1 MIDLDS
7 LLQKAQTS
15 ANPVNTDPQEGW
27 KSEPSNG
34 NTFDDIF
41 KDQLESKRAAK
52 DGKTLPDPNTKPTE
66 LEARVLGGGAE
77 ILMTGSDP
85 TTENI
90 TNDALAQNVGSEFE
104 ARSLAGGT
112 EILMTGLDPTTESIT
127 KYALAQGIDPEIMN
141 LLMSDTSDSNIRLM
155 EASKIGPQ
163 SMTIPVL
170 AKSQAGSQL
179 GFQNSRQLDTQ
190 RPSEISLSNSL
201 KLEMAL
207 NTNTG
212 DQREH
217 VQTEK
222 TKNRLKIEQLFLASN
237 AERSSNEKIQIKLD
251 PINLKVDVEELLLG
265 SGKSSTSQSV
275 IQNLSRLDASGVP
288 ISSNLLESKI
298 EMNSKSLAEPI
309 TNKDET
315 ALVRRQEQY
324 LDASRRL
331 TQAIGERLSAQIVK
345 GAWKVEMDLH
355 PKSLGRIEI
364 KLEMRNGELEAH
376 FNSSQN
382 VTRDLLQES
391 FTKLKDVLAEHGID
405 SAYIGLGAGEGKN
418 SDGKPTDQS
427 PVLTE
432 NKDDEGHVPEIAH
445 GNNVSS
451 DGLDIQV

>member
-1 MIDLDS
+1 MIDLHS

-15 ANPVNTDPQEGW
+15 VNPANTDPQEDW
-27 KSEPSNG
+27 KPESSNN
-34 NTFDDIF
+34 NTFDNIF

-52 DGKTLPDPNTKPTE
+52 DGKTLPGQNTKTNE
-66 LEARVLGGGAE
+66 L
-77 ILMTGSDP
+77 
-85 TTENI
+85 
-90 TNDALAQNVGSEFE
+90 E

-112 EILMTGLDPTTESIT
+112 EILMAGSDPTTESIT

-141 LLMSDTSDSNIRLM
+141 LLMSDTSDLNIRLM

-163 SMTIPVL
+163 PTTIPVL
-170 AKSQAGSQL
+170 AKSQV
-179 GFQNSRQLDTQ
+179 GFQNSRQLVAQ
-190 RPSEISLSNSL
+190 SPGEISLSNSL
-201 KLEMAL
+201 MLEMAL
-207 NTNTG
+207 NTDAG

-217 VQTEK
+217 VQTEQ
-222 TKNRLKIEQLFLASN
+222 TKNRSKIEQLFLANN
-237 AERSSNEKIQIKLD
+237 AERSFNEKIKIKLD
-251 PINLKVDVEELLLG
+251 PINLKVDLEELLLS

-275 IQNLSRLDASGVP
+275 IQNLSRLDASGAP
-288 ISSNLLESKI
+288 ISSNLLEPKI

-309 TNKDET
+309 TNRDET

-405 SAYIGLGAGEGKN
+405 SAYIGIGTGEGKN

-445 GNNVSS
+445 ENDVSS
-451 DGLDIQV
+451 GGLDIQV

>member
-7 LLQKAQTS
+7 LLPKAQTS
-15 ANPVNTDPQEGW
+15 VNPANTDPQEDW
-27 KSEPSNG
+27 KPESSND
-34 NTFDDIF
+34 NTFDNIF

-52 DGKTLPDPNTKPTE
+52 DGKTLPGPNTKTHE
-66 LEARVLGGGAE
+66 L
-77 ILMTGSDP
+77 
-85 TTENI
+85 
-90 TNDALAQNVGSEFE
+90 E

-112 EILMTGLDPTTESIT
+112 EILMAGSDPTTESIT

-141 LLMSDTSDSNIRLM
+141 LLMSDTSDLNIRLM

-163 SMTIPVL
+163 PTTIPVL
-170 AKSQAGSQL
+170 AKSQV
-179 GFQNSRQLDTQ
+179 GFQNSRQLVAQ
-190 RPSEISLSNSL
+190 SPGEISLSNSL
-201 KLEMAL
+201 MLEMAL
-207 NTNTG
+207 NTDAG

-217 VQTEK
+217 VQTEQ
-222 TKNRLKIEQLFLASN
+222 TKNRSKIEQLFLASN
-237 AERSSNEKIQIKLD
+237 AERSFNEKIKIKLD
-251 PINLKVDVEELLLG
+251 PINLKVDLEELLLG

-275 IQNLSRLDASGVP
+275 IQNLSRLDASGAP
-288 ISSNLLESKI
+288 ISFNLLEPKI

-309 TNKDET
+309 TNRDET

-376 FNSSQN
+376 FNSSQH

-405 SAYIGLGAGEGKN
+405 SAYIGIGTGEGKN

-445 GNNVSS
+445 ENDVSS
-451 DGLDIQV
+451 GGLDIQV

>member
-7 LLQKAQTS
+7 LLPKAQTS
-15 ANPVNTDPQEGW
+15 VNPANTDPQEDW
-27 KSEPSNG
+27 KPESSND
-34 NTFDDIF
+34 NTFDNIF

-52 DGKTLPDPNTKPTE
+52 DGKTLPGPNTKTNE
-66 LEARVLGGGAE
+66 L
-77 ILMTGSDP
+77 
-85 TTENI
+85 
-90 TNDALAQNVGSEFE
+90 E

-112 EILMTGLDPTTESIT
+112 EILMAGSDPTTESIT

-141 LLMSDTSDSNIRLM
+141 LLMSDTSDLNIRLM

-163 SMTIPVL
+163 PTTIPVL
-170 AKSQAGSQL
+170 AKSQG
-179 GFQNSRQLDTQ
+179 GFQNSRQLVAQ
-190 RPSEISLSNSL
+190 SPGEISLSNSL
-201 KLEMAL
+201 MLEMAL
-207 NTNTG
+207 NTDAG

-217 VQTEK
+217 VQTEQ
-222 TKNRLKIEQLFLASN
+222 TKNRSKIEQLFLASN
-237 AERSSNEKIQIKLD
+237 AERSFNEKIKIKLD
-251 PINLKVDVEELLLG
+251 PINLKVDLEELLLG

-275 IQNLSRLDASGVP
+275 IQNLSRLDASGAP
-288 ISSNLLESKI
+288 ISFNLLEPKI

-309 TNKDET
+309 TNRDET

-376 FNSSQN
+376 FNSSQH

-405 SAYIGLGAGEGKN
+405 SAYIGIGTGEGKN

-445 GNNVSS
+445 ENDVSS
-451 DGLDIQV
+451 GGLDIQV

>member
-7 LLQKAQTS
+7 LLPKAQTS
-15 ANPVNTDPQEGW
+15 VNPANTDPQEDW
-27 KSEPSNG
+27 KPESSND
-34 NTFDDIF
+34 NTFDNIF

-52 DGKTLPDPNTKPTE
+52 DGKTLPGPNTKTNE
-66 LEARVLGGGAE
+66 L
-77 ILMTGSDP
+77 
-85 TTENI
+85 
-90 TNDALAQNVGSEFE
+90 E

-112 EILMTGLDPTTESIT
+112 EILMAGSDPTTESIT

-141 LLMSDTSDSNIRLM
+141 LLMSDTRDSNIRLM

-163 SMTIPVL
+163 PPSIPVL
-170 AKSQAGSQL
+170 AQRQLGSHLGFSASSQL
-179 GFQNSRQLDTQ
+179 IAQS
-190 RPSEISLSNSL
+190 PSEISLSNSL
-201 KLEMAL
+201 KLEVAL
-207 NTNTG
+207 NTDAG

-217 VQTEK
+217 VQTEQ
-222 TKNRLKIEQLFLASN
+222 TKNRLKIEQLFMTSN
-237 AERSSNEKIQIKLD
+237 GERASNEKTNIKLD
-251 PINLKVDVEELLLG
+251 PINLKVDLEELLLG

-275 IQNLSRLDASGVP
+275 IQNLSRLDASGAP
-288 ISSNLLESKI
+288 ISFNLLEPKI

-309 TNKDET
+309 TNRDET

-405 SAYIGLGAGEGKN
+405 SAYIGLGAGEDKN
-418 SDGKPTDQS
+418 SDGKPTDQP
-427 PVLTE
+427 PVLAE
-432 NKDDEGHVPEIAH
+432 NEHDESHIPEAASQ
-445 GNNVSS
+445 NNGSS

>member
-7 LLQKAQTS
+7 LLPKAQTS
-15 ANPVNTDPQEGW
+15 VNPANTDPQEDW
-27 KSEPSNG
+27 KPESSND
-34 NTFDDIF
+34 NTFDNIF

-52 DGKTLPDPNTKPTE
+52 DGKTLPGPNTKTNE
-66 LEARVLGGGAE
+66 L
-77 ILMTGSDP
+77 
-85 TTENI
+85 
-90 TNDALAQNVGSEFE
+90 E

-112 EILMTGLDPTTESIT
+112 EILMAGSDPTTESIT

-141 LLMSDTSDSNIRLM
+141 LLMSDTSDLNIRLM

-163 SMTIPVL
+163 PTTIPVL
-170 AKSQAGSQL
+170 AKSQV
-179 GFQNSRQLDTQ
+179 GFQNSRQLVAQ
-190 RPSEISLSNSL
+190 SPGEISLSNSL
-201 KLEMAL
+201 MLEMAL
-207 NTNTG
+207 NTDAG

-217 VQTEK
+217 VQTEQ
-222 TKNRLKIEQLFLASN
+222 TKNRSKIEQLFLASN
-237 AERSSNEKIQIKLD
+237 AERSFNEKIKIKLD
-251 PINLKVDVEELLLG
+251 PINLKVDLEELLLG

-275 IQNLSRLDASGVP
+275 IQNLSRLDASGAP
-288 ISSNLLESKI
+288 ISFNLLEPKI

-309 TNKDET
+309 TNRDET

-376 FNSSQN
+376 FNSSQH

-405 SAYIGLGAGEGKN
+405 SAYIGIGTGEGKN

-445 GNNVSS
+445 ENDVSS
-451 DGLDIQV
+451 GSLDIQV

>member
-7 LLQKAQTS
+7 LLQAAKTS
-15 ANPVNTDPQEGW
+15 AKSVNTNPQDNW
-27 KSEPSNG
+27 KSESSNG

-41 KDQLESKRAAK
+41 KDQLDSKIAAI
-52 DGKTLPDPNTKPTE
+52 DGKTLPDPNTKTNDF
-66 LEARVLGGGAE
+66 EARVLAGGAE
-77 ILMTGSDP
+77 IL
-85 TTENI
+85 
-90 TNDALAQNVGSEFE
+90 
-104 ARSLAGGT
+104 LAGS
-112 EILMTGLDPTTESIT
+112 DPTTESIT

-141 LLMSDTSDSNIRLM
+141 LLMSDTRDSNIRLM

-163 SMTIPVL
+163 PPSIPVL
-170 AKSQAGSQL
+170 AQRQLGSHLGFSASSQL
-179 GFQNSRQLDTQ
+179 VAQG
-190 RPSEISLSNSL
+190 PSEISLSNSL
-201 KLEMAL
+201 KLEVAL
-207 NTNTG
+207 NTDAG

-217 VQTEK
+217 VQTEQ
-222 TKNRLKIEQLFLASN
+222 TKNRLKIEQLFMTSN
-237 AERSSNEKIQIKLD
+237 GERASNEKTNIKLD

-265 SGKSSTSQSV
+265 SGKSSASQSA
-275 IQNLSRLDASGVP
+275 IQNVSRLDTSGGP
-288 ISSNLLESKI
+288 ISANVLESKV
-298 EMNSKSLAEPI
+298 EMSSKSLAEPI
-309 TNKDET
+309 TSRDET
-315 ALVRRQEQY
+315 SLVRRQEQY

-405 SAYIGLGAGEGKN
+405 SAYIGLGAGEDKN
-418 SDGKPTDQS
+418 SDGKPTDQP
-427 PVLTE
+427 PVLAE
-432 NKDDEGHVPEIAH
+432 NEHDESHIPEAASQ
-445 GNNVSS
+445 NNGSS

>member
-7 LLQKAQTS
+7 LLPKAQTS
-15 ANPVNTDPQEGW
+15 VNPANTDPQEDW
-27 KSEPSNG
+27 KPESSND
-34 NTFDDIF
+34 NTFDNIF

-52 DGKTLPDPNTKPTE
+52 DGKTLPGPNTKTNE
-66 LEARVLGGGAE
+66 L
-77 ILMTGSDP
+77 
-85 TTENI
+85 
-90 TNDALAQNVGSEFE
+90 E

-112 EILMTGLDPTTESIT
+112 EILMAGSDPTTESIT

-141 LLMSDTSDSNIRLM
+141 LLMSDTSDLNIRLI

-163 SMTIPVL
+163 PTTIPVL
-170 AKSQAGSQL
+170 AKSQV
-179 GFQNSRQLDTQ
+179 GFQNSRQLVAQ
-190 RPSEISLSNSL
+190 SPGEISLSNSL
-201 KLEMAL
+201 MLEMAL
-207 NTNTG
+207 NTDAG

-217 VQTEK
+217 VQTEQ
-222 TKNRLKIEQLFLASN
+222 TKNRSKIEQLFLASN
-237 AERSSNEKIQIKLD
+237 AERSFNEKIKIKLD
-251 PINLKVDVEELLLG
+251 PINLKVDLEELLLG

-275 IQNLSRLDASGVP
+275 IQNLSRLDASGAP
-288 ISSNLLESKI
+288 ISFNLLEPKI

-309 TNKDET
+309 TNRDET

-376 FNSSQN
+376 FNSSQH

-405 SAYIGLGAGEGKN
+405 SAYIGIGTGEGKN

-445 GNNVSS
+445 ENDVSS
-451 DGLDIQV
+451 GGLDIQV

>member
-7 LLQKAQTS
+7 LLPKAQTS
-15 ANPVNTDPQEGW
+15 VNPANTDPQEDW
-27 KSEPSNG
+27 KPESSND
-34 NTFDDIF
+34 NTFDNIF

-52 DGKTLPDPNTKPTE
+52 DGKTLPGPNTKTNE
-66 LEARVLGGGAE
+66 L
-77 ILMTGSDP
+77 
-85 TTENI
+85 
-90 TNDALAQNVGSEFE
+90 E

-112 EILMTGLDPTTESIT
+112 EILMAGSDPTTESIT

-141 LLMSDTSDSNIRLM
+141 LLMSDTSDLNIRLM

-163 SMTIPVL
+163 PATIPVL
-170 AKSQAGSQL
+170 AKSQV
-179 GFQNSRQLDTQ
+179 GFQNSRQLVAQ
-190 RPSEISLSNSL
+190 SPGEISLSNSL
-201 KLEMAL
+201 MLEMAL
-207 NTNTG
+207 NADAG

-217 VQTEK
+217 VQTEQ
-222 TKNRLKIEQLFLASN
+222 TKNRSKIEQLFLVSN
-237 AERSSNEKIQIKLD
+237 AERSFNEKIKIKLD
-251 PINLKVDVEELLLG
+251 PINLKVDLEELLLG
-265 SGKSSTSQSV
+265 SGKSSTSRSV
-275 IQNLSRLDASGVP
+275 IQNLSRLDASGAP
-288 ISSNLLESKI
+288 ISFNLLEPKI

-309 TNKDET
+309 TNRDET

-376 FNSSQN
+376 FNSSQH

-405 SAYIGLGAGEGKN
+405 SAYIGIGTGEGKN

-445 GNNVSS
+445 ENDVSS
-451 DGLDIQV
+451 GGLDIQV

>member
-15 ANPVNTDPQEGW
+15 ANSVNTDSKEDW
-27 KSEPSNG
+27 KSETSNG

-52 DGKTLPDPNTKPTE
+52 DGKTLPDPNTKTNE
-66 LEARVLGGGAE
+66 LEARVLAGGAE
-77 ILMTGSDP
+77 IL
-85 TTENI
+85 
-90 TNDALAQNVGSEFE
+90 
-104 ARSLAGGT
+104 LAGS
-112 EILMTGLDPTTESIT
+112 DPTTESIT

-141 LLMSDTSDSNIRLM
+141 LLMSDTRDSNIRLM
-155 EASKIGPQ
+155 EDSRTGSQPN
-163 SMTIPVL
+163 SIPVL
-170 AKSQAGSQL
+170 AQSQLGSHL
-179 GFQNSRQLDTQ
+179 GFQNSSQLIAQ
-190 RPSEISLSNSL
+190 SPSETSLSNSL

-207 NTNTG
+207 NTDAD

-217 VQTEK
+217 VQTEQS
-222 TKNRLKIEQLFLASN
+222 KNRLKIEQFFIASN
-237 AERSSNEKIQIKLD
+237 GERASNEKTNIKLD

-265 SGKSSTSQSV
+265 GGKSSASQSA
-275 IQNLSRLDASGVP
+275 IQNVSRLDTSGAP
-288 ISSNLLESKI
+288 ISANVLESKV
-298 EMNSKSLAEPI
+298 EMSSKSLAEPI
-309 TNKDET
+309 TNRDET
-315 ALVRRQEQY
+315 SLVRRQEQY

-364 KLEMRNGELEAH
+364 KLEMRNGQLEAH

-405 SAYIGLGAGEGKN
+405 SAYVGLGTGEDKN

-427 PVLTE
+427 PDLAE
-432 NKDDEGHVPEIAH
+432 NEHDESHISEVANQ
-445 GNNVSS
+445 NNGSS

>member
-7 LLQKAQTS
+7 LLQAAKTS
-15 ANPVNTDPQEGW
+15 AKSVNTNPQDNW
-27 KSEPSNG
+27 KSESSNG

-41 KDQLESKRAAK
+41 KDQLDSKIAAI
-52 DGKTLPDPNTKPTE
+52 DGKTLPDPNTKTNDF
-66 LEARVLGGGAE
+66 EARVLAGGAE
-77 ILMTGSDP
+77 IL
-85 TTENI
+85 
-90 TNDALAQNVGSEFE
+90 
-104 ARSLAGGT
+104 LAGS
-112 EILMTGLDPTTESIT
+112 DPTTESIT

-141 LLMSDTSDSNIRLM
+141 LLMSDTRDSNIRLM

-163 SMTIPVL
+163 PPSIPVL
-170 AKSQAGSQL
+170 AQRQLGSHLGFSASSQL
-179 GFQNSRQLDTQ
+179 IAQS
-190 RPSEISLSNSL
+190 PSEISLSNSL
-201 KLEMAL
+201 KLEVAL
-207 NTNTG
+207 NTDAG

-217 VQTEK
+217 VQTEQ
-222 TKNRLKIEQLFLASN
+222 TKNRLKIEQLFMTSN
-237 AERSSNEKIQIKLD
+237 GERASNEKTNIKLD

-265 SGKSSTSQSV
+265 SGKSSASQSA
-275 IQNLSRLDASGVP
+275 IQNVSRLDTSGGP
-288 ISSNLLESKI
+288 ISANVLESKV
-298 EMNSKSLAEPI
+298 EMSSKSLAEPI
-309 TNKDET
+309 TSRDET
-315 ALVRRQEQY
+315 SLVRRQEQY

-405 SAYIGLGAGEGKN
+405 SAYIGIGTGEGKN

-445 GNNVSS
+445 ENDVSS
-451 DGLDIQV
+451 GGLDIQV

>member
-7 LLQKAQTS
+7 LLPKAQTS
-15 ANPVNTDPQEGW
+15 VNPANTDPQEDW
-27 KSEPSNG
+27 KPESSND
-34 NTFDDIF
+34 NTFDNIF

-52 DGKTLPDPNTKPTE
+52 DGKTLPGPNTKTNE
-66 LEARVLGGGAE
+66 L
-77 ILMTGSDP
+77 
-85 TTENI
+85 
-90 TNDALAQNVGSEFE
+90 E

-112 EILMTGLDPTTESIT
+112 EILMAGSDPTTESIT

-141 LLMSDTSDSNIRLM
+141 LLMSDTSDLNIRLM

-163 SMTIPVL
+163 PTTIPVL
-170 AKSQAGSQL
+170 AKSQV
-179 GFQNSRQLDTQ
+179 GFQNSRQLVAQ
-190 RPSEISLSNSL
+190 SPGEISLSNSL
-201 KLEMAL
+201 MLEMAL
-207 NTNTG
+207 NTDAG

-217 VQTEK
+217 VQTEQ
-222 TKNRLKIEQLFLASN
+222 TKNRSKIEQLFLASN
-237 AERSSNEKIQIKLD
+237 AERSFNEKIKIKLD
-251 PINLKVDVEELLLG
+251 PINLKVDLEELLLG

-275 IQNLSRLDASGVP
+275 IQNLSRLDASGAP
-288 ISSNLLESKI
+288 ISFNLLEPKI

-309 TNKDET
+309 TNRDET

-376 FNSSQN
+376 FNSSQH

-405 SAYIGLGAGEGKN
+405 SAYIGIGTGEGKN

-445 GNNVSS
+445 ENDVSS
-451 DGLDIQV
+451 GGLDIQV

>member
-7 LLQKAQTS
+7 LLPKAQTS
-15 ANPVNTDPQEGW
+15 VNPANTDPQEDW
-27 KSEPSNG
+27 KPESSND
-34 NTFDDIF
+34 NTFDNIF

-52 DGKTLPDPNTKPTE
+52 DGKTLPGPNTKTNE
-66 LEARVLGGGAE
+66 L
-77 ILMTGSDP
+77 
-85 TTENI
+85 
-90 TNDALAQNVGSEFE
+90 E

-112 EILMTGLDPTTESIT
+112 EILMAGSDPTTESIT

-141 LLMSDTSDSNIRLM
+141 LLMSDTSDLNIRLM

-163 SMTIPVL
+163 PTTIPVL
-170 AKSQAGSQL
+170 AKSQV
-179 GFQNSRQLDTQ
+179 GFQNSRQLVAQ
-190 RPSEISLSNSL
+190 SPGEISLSNSL
-201 KLEMAL
+201 MLEMAL
-207 NTNTG
+207 NTDAG

-217 VQTEK
+217 VQTEQ
-222 TKNRLKIEQLFLASN
+222 TKNRSKIEQLFLASN
-237 AERSSNEKIQIKLD
+237 AERSFNEKIKIKLD
-251 PINLKVDVEELLLG
+251 PINLKVDLEELLLG

-275 IQNLSRLDASGVP
+275 IQNLSRLDASGAP
-288 ISSNLLESKI
+288 ISFNLLEPKI

-309 TNKDET
+309 TNRDET

-331 TQAIGERLSAQIVK
+331 TQAISERLSAQIVK

-376 FNSSQN
+376 FNSSQH

-405 SAYIGLGAGEGKN
+405 SAYIGIGTGEGKN

-445 GNNVSS
+445 ENDVSS
-451 DGLDIQV
+451 GGLDIQV

>member
-7 LLQKAQTS
+7 LLPKAQTS
-15 ANPVNTDPQEGW
+15 VNPANTDPQEDW
-27 KSEPSNG
+27 KPESSND
-34 NTFDDIF
+34 NTFDNIF

-52 DGKTLPDPNTKPTE
+52 DGKTLPGPNTKTNE
-66 LEARVLGGGAE
+66 L
-77 ILMTGSDP
+77 
-85 TTENI
+85 
-90 TNDALAQNVGSEFE
+90 E

-112 EILMTGLDPTTESIT
+112 EILMAGSDPTTESIT

-141 LLMSDTSDSNIRLM
+141 LLMSDTSDLNIRLM

-163 SMTIPVL
+163 PTTIPVL
-170 AKSQAGSQL
+170 AKSQG
-179 GFQNSRQLDTQ
+179 GFQNSRQLVAQ
-190 RPSEISLSNSL
+190 SPGEISLSNSL
-201 KLEMAL
+201 MLEMAL
-207 NTNTG
+207 NTDAG

-217 VQTEK
+217 VQTEQ
-222 TKNRLKIEQLFLASN
+222 TKNRSKIEQLFLANN
-237 AERSSNEKIQIKLD
+237 AERSFNEKIKIKLD
-251 PINLKVDVEELLLG
+251 PINLKVDLEELLLG

-275 IQNLSRLDASGVP
+275 IQNLSRLDASGAP
-288 ISSNLLESKI
+288 ISFNLLEPKI

-309 TNKDET
+309 TNRDET

-376 FNSSQN
+376 FNSSQH

-405 SAYIGLGAGEGKN
+405 SAYIGIGTGEGKN

-445 GNNVSS
+445 ENDVSS
-451 DGLDIQV
+451 GGLDIQV

>member
-7 LLQKAQTS
+7 LLPKAQTS
-15 ANPVNTDPQEGW
+15 VNAANTDPQEDW
-27 KSEPSNG
+27 KPESSND
-34 NTFDDIF
+34 NTFDNIF

-52 DGKTLPDPNTKPTE
+52 DGKTLPGPNTKTNE
-66 LEARVLGGGAE
+66 L
-77 ILMTGSDP
+77 
-85 TTENI
+85 
-90 TNDALAQNVGSEFE
+90 E

-112 EILMTGLDPTTESIT
+112 EILMAGSDPTTESIT

-141 LLMSDTSDSNIRLM
+141 LLMSDTSDLNIRLM

-163 SMTIPVL
+163 PTTIPVL
-170 AKSQAGSQL
+170 AKSQV
-179 GFQNSRQLDTQ
+179 GFQNSRQLVAQ
-190 RPSEISLSNSL
+190 SPGEISLSNSL
-201 KLEMAL
+201 MLEMAL
-207 NTNTG
+207 NTDAG

-217 VQTEK
+217 VQTEQ
-222 TKNRLKIEQLFLASN
+222 TKNRSKIEQLFLASN
-237 AERSSNEKIQIKLD
+237 AERSFNEKIKIKLD
-251 PINLKVDVEELLLG
+251 PINLKVDLEELLLG

-275 IQNLSRLDASGVP
+275 IQNLSRLDASGAP
-288 ISSNLLESKI
+288 ISFNLLEPKI

-309 TNKDET
+309 TNRDET

-376 FNSSQN
+376 FNSSQH

-405 SAYIGLGAGEGKN
+405 SAYIGIGTGEGKN

-432 NKDDEGHVPEIAH
+432 NKDDEGHVPEIAYE
-445 GNNVSS
+445 NDVSS
-451 DGLDIQV
+451 GGLDIQV

>member
-7 LLQKAQTS
+7 LLPKAQTS
-15 ANPVNTDPQEGW
+15 VNPANTDPQEDW
-27 KSEPSNG
+27 KPESSND
-34 NTFDDIF
+34 NTFDNIF

-52 DGKTLPDPNTKPTE
+52 DGKTLPGPNTKTNE
-66 LEARVLGGGAE
+66 L
-77 ILMTGSDP
+77 
-85 TTENI
+85 
-90 TNDALAQNVGSEFE
+90 E

-112 EILMTGLDPTTESIT
+112 EILMAGSDPTTESIT
-127 KYALAQGIDPEIMN
+127 KYALAQGINPEIMN
-141 LLMSDTSDSNIRLM
+141 LLMSDTSDLNIRLM

-163 SMTIPVL
+163 PTTIPVL
-170 AKSQAGSQL
+170 AKSQV
-179 GFQNSRQLDTQ
+179 GFQNSRQLVAQ
-190 RPSEISLSNSL
+190 SPGEISLSNSL
-201 KLEMAL
+201 MLEMAL
-207 NTNTG
+207 NTDAG

-217 VQTEK
+217 VQTEQ
-222 TKNRLKIEQLFLASN
+222 TKNRSKIEQLFLASN
-237 AERSSNEKIQIKLD
+237 AERSFNEKIKIKLD
-251 PINLKVDVEELLLG
+251 PINLKVDLEELLLG

-275 IQNLSRLDASGVP
+275 IQNLSRLDASGAP
-288 ISSNLLESKI
+288 ISFNLLEPKI

-309 TNKDET
+309 TNRDET

-331 TQAIGERLSAQIVK
+331 TQAISERLSAQIVK

-376 FNSSQN
+376 FNSSQH

-405 SAYIGLGAGEGKN
+405 SAYIGIGTGEGKN

-445 GNNVSS
+445 ENDVSS
-451 DGLDIQV
+451 GGLDIQV

>member
-7 LLQKAQTS
+7 LLQAAKTS
-15 ANPVNTDPQEGW
+15 AKSVNTNPQDNW
-27 KSEPSNG
+27 KSESSNG

-41 KDQLESKRAAK
+41 KDQLDSKIAAI
-52 DGKTLPDPNTKPTE
+52 DGKTLPDPNTKTNDF
-66 LEARVLGGGAE
+66 EARVLAGGAE
-77 ILMTGSDP
+77 IL
-85 TTENI
+85 
-90 TNDALAQNVGSEFE
+90 
-104 ARSLAGGT
+104 LAGS
-112 EILMTGLDPTTESIT
+112 DPTTESIT

-141 LLMSDTSDSNIRLM
+141 LLMSDTRDSNIRLM

-163 SMTIPVL
+163 PPSIPVL
-170 AKSQAGSQL
+170 AQRQLGSHLGFSASSQL
-179 GFQNSRQLDTQ
+179 IAQS
-190 RPSEISLSNSL
+190 PSEISLSNSL
-201 KLEMAL
+201 KLEVAL
-207 NTNTG
+207 NTDAG

-217 VQTEK
+217 VQTEQ
-222 TKNRLKIEQLFLASN
+222 TKNRLKIEQLFMTSN
-237 AERSSNEKIQIKLD
+237 GERASNEKTNIKLD
-251 PINLKVDVEELLLG
+251 PINLKVDLEELLLG

-275 IQNLSRLDASGVP
+275 IQNLSRLDASGAP
-288 ISSNLLESKI
+288 ISFNLLEPKI

-309 TNKDET
+309 TNRDET

-405 SAYIGLGAGEGKN
+405 SAYIGLGAGEDKN
-418 SDGKPTDQS
+418 SDGKPTDQP
-427 PVLTE
+427 PVLAE
-432 NKDDEGHVPEIAH
+432 NEHDESHIPEAASQ
-445 GNNVSS
+445 NNGSS

>member
-7 LLQKAQTS
+7 LLPKAQTS
-15 ANPVNTDPQEGW
+15 VNPANTDPQEDW
-27 KSEPSNG
+27 KPESSND
-34 NTFDDIF
+34 NTFDNIF

-52 DGKTLPDPNTKPTE
+52 DGKTLPGPNTKTNE
-66 LEARVLGGGAE
+66 L
-77 ILMTGSDP
+77 
-85 TTENI
+85 
-90 TNDALAQNVGSEFE
+90 E

-112 EILMTGLDPTTESIT
+112 EILMAGSDPTTESIT
-127 KYALAQGIDPEIMN
+127 KYALAQGINPEIMN
-141 LLMSDTSDSNIRLM
+141 LLMSDTSDLNIRLM

-163 SMTIPVL
+163 PTTIPVL
-170 AKSQAGSQL
+170 AKSQV
-179 GFQNSRQLDTQ
+179 GFQNSRQLVAQ
-190 RPSEISLSNSL
+190 SPGEISLSNSL
-201 KLEMAL
+201 MLEMAL
-207 NTNTG
+207 NTDAG

-217 VQTEK
+217 VQTEQ
-222 TKNRLKIEQLFLASN
+222 TKNRSKIEQLFLASN
-237 AERSSNEKIQIKLD
+237 AERSFNEKIKIKLD
-251 PINLKVDVEELLLG
+251 PINLKVDLEELLLG

-275 IQNLSRLDASGVP
+275 IQNLSRLDASGAP
-288 ISSNLLESKI
+288 ISFNLLEPKI

-309 TNKDET
+309 TNRDET

-376 FNSSQN
+376 FNSSQH

-391 FTKLKDVLAEHGID
+391 FTKLKDVLAEQGID
-405 SAYIGLGAGEGKN
+405 SAYIGIGTGEGKN

-445 GNNVSS
+445 ENDVSS
-451 DGLDIQV
+451 GGLDIQV

>member
-1 MIDLDS
+1 MIDLHS

-15 ANPVNTDPQEGW
+15 VNPANTDPQEDW
-27 KSEPSNG
+27 KPESSNN
-34 NTFDDIF
+34 NTFDNIF

-52 DGKTLPDPNTKPTE
+52 DGKTLPGPNTKTNE
-66 LEARVLGGGAE
+66 L
-77 ILMTGSDP
+77 
-85 TTENI
+85 
-90 TNDALAQNVGSEFE
+90 E

-112 EILMTGLDPTTESIT
+112 EILMAGSDPTTESIT
-127 KYALAQGIDPEIMN
+127 KDALAQGIDPEIMN
-141 LLMSDTSDSNIRLM
+141 LLMSDTSDLNIRLM

-163 SMTIPVL
+163 PTTIPVL
-170 AKSQAGSQL
+170 AKSQV
-179 GFQNSRQLDTQ
+179 GFQNSRQLVAQ
-190 RPSEISLSNSL
+190 SPGEISLSNSL
-201 KLEMAL
+201 MLEMAL
-207 NTNTG
+207 NTDAG

-217 VQTEK
+217 VQTEQ
-222 TKNRLKIEQLFLASN
+222 TKNRSKIEQLFLASN
-237 AERSSNEKIQIKLD
+237 AERSFNEKIKIKLD
-251 PINLKVDVEELLLG
+251 PINLKVDLEELLLG

-275 IQNLSRLDASGVP
+275 IQNLSRLDASGAP
-288 ISSNLLESKI
+288 ISFNLLEPKI

-309 TNKDET
+309 TNRDET

-331 TQAIGERLSAQIVK
+331 TQAISERLSAQIVK

-405 SAYIGLGAGEGKN
+405 SAYIGIGTGEGKN

-445 GNNVSS
+445 ENDVSS
-451 DGLDIQV
+451 GGLDIQV

>member
-7 LLQKAQTS
+7 LLPKAQTS
-15 ANPVNTDPQEGW
+15 VNPANTDPQEDW
-27 KSEPSNG
+27 KPESSND
-34 NTFDDIF
+34 NTFDNIF

-52 DGKTLPDPNTKPTE
+52 DGKTLPGPNTKTNE
-66 LEARVLGGGAE
+66 L
-77 ILMTGSDP
+77 
-85 TTENI
+85 
-90 TNDALAQNVGSEFE
+90 E

-112 EILMTGLDPTTESIT
+112 EILMAGSDPTTESIT

-141 LLMSDTSDSNIRLM
+141 LLMSDTSDLNIRLM

-163 SMTIPVL
+163 PTTIPVL
-170 AKSQAGSQL
+170 AKSQV
-179 GFQNSRQLDTQ
+179 GFQNSRQLVAQ
-190 RPSEISLSNSL
+190 SPGEISLSNSL
-201 KLEMAL
+201 MLEMAL
-207 NTNTG
+207 NTDAG

-217 VQTEK
+217 VQTEQ
-222 TKNRLKIEQLFLASN
+222 TKNRSKIEQLFLASN
-237 AERSSNEKIQIKLD
+237 AERSFNEKIKIKLD
-251 PINLKVDVEELLLG
+251 PINLKVDLEELLLG

-275 IQNLSRLDASGVP
+275 IQNLSRLDASGAP
-288 ISSNLLESKI
+288 ISFNLLEPKI

-309 TNKDET
+309 TNRDET

-345 GAWKVEMDLH
+345 GAWKVEM
-355 PKSLGRIEI
+355 RT
-364 KLEMRNGELEAH
+364 GELEAH
-376 FNSSQN
+376 FNSSQH

-405 SAYIGLGAGEGKN
+405 SAYIGIGTGEGKN

-445 GNNVSS
+445 ENDVSS
-451 DGLDIQV
+451 GGLDIQV